1 MNRFNA
7 KYKAIIK
14 SRRKALWFSS
24 ISALLLLLMCYFAD
38 NLKYSILSGP
48 SVGQRIEQFKE
59 VLGIVGEYIPD
70 DYVFIN
76 IAYDRQ
82 LVPIVDEYGFP
93 QGNIDITDREKLTT
107 FLRKLDNSH
116 RYLLIDVLLSDR
128 YKSNADF
135 ALIGALLETDRL
147 SISRSNTTDLIDGR
161 LLGKAGYTDYSTDIY
176 ETNFVKYEFVN
187 NGKATMPY
195 MAFIEMKPQ
204 SKIRSFGPIH
214 WKDGHFYWNSLTLRF
229 PIKLWNNHSS
239 EETGLQ
245 EKKILN
251 LGADILDLG
260 VDIPSLVRNK
270 IVVIGDFSE
279 DDIHD
284 TYIGK
289 VAGPVININA
299 LEALRNNELEIPW
312 TLIVFL
318 MVLYTIV
325 CYLTIRQPMSTN
337 KFLEK
342 LHMNTPFVRYL
353 LSFVG
358 FSFLFSLIGGGI
370 YLMSGMDINII
381 LPALWFTLLRGY
393 TNTFAS

>member
-1 MNRFNA
+1 MFNKTQASTPIARLTHSDAQIGRYRECDDKGRFFWELL
-7 KYKAIIK
+7 
-14 SRRKALWFSS
+14 RKAGSG
-24 ISALLLLLMCYFAD
+24 SAKEDRPTMC
-38 NLKYSILSGP
+38 
-48 SVGQRIEQFKE
+48 
-59 VLGIVGEYIPD
+59 
-70 DYVFIN
+70 
-76 IAYDRQ
+76 
-82 LVPIVDEYGFP
+82 FP
-93 QGNIDITDREKLTT
+93 LFYNTE
-107 FLRKLDNSH
+107 
-116 RYLLIDVLLSDR
+116 SD
-128 YKSNADF
+128 S
-135 ALIGALLETDRL
+135 
-147 SISRSNTTDLIDGR
+147 
-161 LLGKAGYTDYSTDIY
+161 
-176 ETNFVKYEFVN
+176 
-187 NGKATMPY
+187 
-195 MAFIEMKPQ
+195 
-204 SKIRSFGPIH
+204 
-214 WKDGHFYWNSLTLRF
+214 LRF
-229 PIKLWNNHSS
+229 PIKLWNSHSV
-239 EETGLQ
+239 EETELQ

-342 LHMNTPFVRYL
+342 LHMNTPLVRYL